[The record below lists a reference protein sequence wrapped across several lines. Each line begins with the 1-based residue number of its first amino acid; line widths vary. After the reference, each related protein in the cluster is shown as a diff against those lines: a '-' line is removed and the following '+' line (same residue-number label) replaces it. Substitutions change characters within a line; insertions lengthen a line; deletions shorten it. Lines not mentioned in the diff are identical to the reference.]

1 MSLSGY
7 VNPLSGIAN
16 LVAERIDQGVDFSG
30 SGPIKAIGDGQVL
43 VTSEAGWPGGGYMAY
58 QLTSGPAS
66 GKVIYVAED
75 ITPTVAP
82 GDKIKAGQTI
92 ANMFNGGSGIETGWA
107 TSNGLQ
113 PVSQTAEAG
122 SISGANLPG
131 GGTNPTAIGLNF
143 DQFLGA
149 LGVGSAPNAGSPA
162 GGTLPS
168 GYPDWLKSTQGGASA
183 AGAGGAA
190 SGAGGGGG
198 FLSDIESLLGLGQ
211 ATTFATDL
219 GKLVSGLMWIVTPGA
234 WVRLGAFALAII
246 LLIGAII
253 VFTKADTKLNVTPVP
268 VPV

>member
-7 VNPLSGIAN
+7 VNPLSGIAG

-30 SGPIKAIGDGQVL
+30 TGPIKAVGDGQVL

-92 ANMFNGGSGIETGWA
+92 ATMFNGGSGIETGWA

-113 PVSQTAEAG
+113 PVSQTAAAG
-122 SISGANLPG
+122 GITGANLPG
-131 GGTNPTAIGLNF
+131 GGTNPTAIGKNF
-143 DQFLGA
+143 DEFLQA
-149 LGVGSAPNAGSPA
+149 LGVASAPNAGNPT
-162 GGTLPS
+162 GGSLPS
-168 GYPDWLKSTQGGASA
+168 GYPDWLTGTQGGASA
-183 AGAGGAA
+183 AGAGGVGA
-190 SGAGGGGG
+190 GAGGGGG
-198 FLSDIESLLGLGQ
+198 FLSDVESLLGLGQ
-211 ATTFATDL
+211 ATTFATDIT
-219 GKLVSGLMWIVTPGA
+219 KLISGLMWIVTPGA
-234 WVRLGAFALAII
+234 WVRIGAFAIAII

-253 VFTKADTKLNVTPVP
+253 VFTRADTKLNFQPVP